1 MADVTTLLISHDPKL
16 IETVAEVIQSVRD
29 LHLDILPD
37 ADEGLHHL
45 EREDLALIIIHLPGS
60 DSEETVVRLLQHLQS
75 LQKAIP
81 VIVILDIERPRES
94 FTLTRLGSHC
104 LSRPLDLPSLA
115 MRIDVLTSQ
124 IRFELSSRLE
134 AKINAQS
141 VECLGDGDTFLYHPA
156 EMGKTMERVKIVA
169 PQDIS
174 ILLTGETG
182 TGKTRLAK
190 LIHDLSNRKAEPFL
204 VVNCGALSAHLIES
218 EMFGHMRGAFTGAD
232 REHTGKFAEV
242 GRGTLL
248 LDEIDSLPLAS
259 QVKLLRAVEERIFEP
274 VGSNKSLQ
282 MKARLIA
289 ASNKSL
295 ETEVQAG
302 RFRSDLYY
310 RLNVVAFHMPALRE
324 RTAVI
329 RPLAD
334 KFIREFAVRNSR
346 KVSGLSPDS
355 LAAMERYAWPGNIR
369 ELRNVIEGAAAF
381 CPGALIRLEDLPA
394 KVVSRPETASASA
407 ESDSKP
413 TLAETKEEAE
423 MERILKALE
432 STSGNRLR
440 AAQELGISRVSLYKK
455 LRKYGLL

>member
-1 MADVTTLLISHDPKL
+1 
-16 IETVAEVIQSVRD
+16 
-29 LHLDILPD
+29 
-37 ADEGLHHL
+37 
-45 EREDLALIIIHLPGS
+45 
-60 DSEETVVRLLQHLQS
+60 
-75 LQKAIP
+75 
-81 VIVILDIERPRES
+81 
-94 FTLTRLGSHC
+94 
-104 LSRPLDLPSLA
+104 
-115 MRIDVLTSQ
+115 
-124 IRFELSSRLE
+124 
-134 AKINAQS
+134 
-141 VECLGDGDTFLYHPA
+141 
-156 EMGKTMERVKIVA
+156 MGKTMERVKIVA

-310 RLNVVAFHMPALRE
+310 RLNVVSFHMPALRE

-346 KVSGLSPDS
+346 KVSGLAPDS

-394 KVVSRPETASASA
+394 KVVSRPEVASVSA
-407 ESDSKP
+407 DSDAKP

-432 STSGNRLR
+432 NTSGNRLR

>member
-16 IETVAEVIQSVRD
+16 IEMVAEVIQSVRD

-45 EREDLALIIIHLPGS
+45 EREDLALIIIHLPGN
-60 DSEETVVRLLQHLQS
+60 DSEESVVRLLQHLQS

-81 VIVILDIERPRES
+81 VIVILDLERPRES

-310 RLNVVAFHMPALRE
+310 RLNVVSFHMPALRE

-346 KVSGLSPDS
+346 KVSGLAPDS

-394 KVVSRPETASASA
+394 KVVSRPEVASVSA
-407 ESDSKP
+407 DSDAKP

-432 STSGNRLR
+432 NTSGNRLR